1 MRFISVVKS
10 LLGSTFLVEM
20 QEAANI
26 INNAS
31 SRSLI
36 LLDEIGRGTSTYDG
50 LSIAWAITEYIHNHI
65 KSKTFFATHYHE
77 LTQLSKFLKRACNY
91 TVDVSES
98 EGEIIFLHNII
109 QGASDKSYGVHVAQL
124 AGIPKQVISRSYEI
138 LDELE
143 KKTNFKKD
151 IKRSKTEKQLPLMP
165 SDTIIKSKL
174 NSIDIN
180 KITPID
186 AINRLSE
193 LKKLS
198 DKDDNN

>member
-1 MRFISVVKS
+1 MVEMLETASIINHATNKS
-10 LLGSTFLVEM
+10 L
-20 QEAANI
+20 I
-26 INNAS
+26 I
-31 SRSLI
+31 
-36 LLDEIGRGTSTYDG
+36 LDEIGRGTSTYDG
-50 LSIAWAITEYIHNHI
+50 LAIAQSIAEFIHDNP
-65 KSKTFFATHYHE
+65 KLGSRTLFATHYHE